1 MGADFIFYLVGMP
14 IGKEPN
20 WDLSPEEFA
29 EAARRYQKTRGDD
42 LPMPEV
48 IQGLK
53 EQVDILKTVWNGGFR
68 RDVSLFNRGHEKL
81 LITGGL
87 SWGDNP
93 TDMCSVFDD
102 LYEAGL
108 MDLLGFDDSHLDDGL
123 FDKMN
128 SLLEKVEAKG
138 MKKEAEE
145 IRKIFHQIGAK
156 VLFE

>member
-1 MGADFIFYLVGMP
+1 MGEDFFCYLVGMP

-20 WDLSPEEFA
+20 CDLSPEELA
-29 EAARRYQKTRGDD
+29 EAARRYQKARGDD

-48 IQGLK
+48 TQGLK
-53 EQVDILKTVWNGGFR
+53 QQIDVLKSVWDGGFR
-68 RDVSLFNRGHEKL
+68 RDTSVFKRGHEKL

-102 LYEAGL
+102 LYEAEL
-108 MDLLGFDDSHLDDGL
+108 MDLLGFDDFHLGDNL
-123 FDKMN
+123 FDSL
-128 SLLEKVEAKG
+128 SLLLKKVEAKG
-138 MKKEAEE
+138 MNKEAEE